1 VDHTVWGAL
10 QERGYREKIRTV
22 EELQQRIAEEWERLN
37 HRVINNAVKQ
47 WRKSVAVNGGHFE
60 RLL

>member
-1 VDHTVWGAL
+1 MDYTVWGVL

-22 EELQQRIAEEWERLN
+22 EELQQRITEEWERIEQ
-37 HRVINNAVKQ
+37 RVIDNAAKQ
-47 WRKSVAVNGGHFE
+47 WRKSVAANSGHFE